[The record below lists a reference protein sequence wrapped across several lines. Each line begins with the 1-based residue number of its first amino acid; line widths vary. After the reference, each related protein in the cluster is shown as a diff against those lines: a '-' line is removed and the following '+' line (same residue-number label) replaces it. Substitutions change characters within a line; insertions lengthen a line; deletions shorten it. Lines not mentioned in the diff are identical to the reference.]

1 MKKDPFLEFSE
12 TDRRL
17 YIQQS
22 AVNSEKTEVIF
33 EKDFWVCWLLR
44 HLLNLP
50 GIGEHLTFKGGTSL
64 SKVYSVI
71 DRMSEDIDL
80 SFHRSFLG
88 FHGDSDPEAASG
100 SNERNRRLEQLHQ
113 SCIQLIREKVFPDL
127 EKSIAQELDGGWLL
141 KVDKNDPQTL
151 YFTYPSV
158 VDPLGTTYIKPVVK
172 VEFGARSD
180 NWPQETK
187 TVTSYL
193 AEVYPD
199 ILSEAGKIDVRVLT
213 IARTFWEKATILHAE
228 FHRAETEKIPGR
240 YSRHYYDLFQISQSE
255 HKIQIL
261 NDLSLLKRV
270 AEHKM
275 VFFRSKK
282 ANYETAKPGS
292 LRLFPQIQHHNDL
305 RSDYEEM
312 RAMFFAPQPRF
323 DEILEGLKVLE
334 KEINSLK
341 Q

>member
-12 TDRRL
+12 TERRL
-17 YIQQS
+17 FIQQ
-22 AVNSEKTEVIF
+22 AGINSEKNSIIF

-71 DRMSEDIDL
+71 NRMSEDIDL

-88 FHGDSDPEAASG
+88 FHGDSDPEAALG

-113 SCIQLIREKVFPDL
+113 SCTQLVKDNVFPEL
-127 EKSIAQELDGGWLL
+127 QKSIAKELDSEWIL
-141 KVDKNDPQTL
+141 KIDEYDPQTL

-158 VDPLGTTYIKPVVK
+158 IESLGSTYIKPVVK

-187 TVTSYL
+187 TIRSYL

-199 ILSEAGKIDVRVLT
+199 ILSEAEKINVRVLT

-228 FHRAETEKIPGR
+228 FHRSEAEKIPGR
-240 YSRHYYDLFQISQSE
+240 YFRHYYDLFQIAQSE

-261 NDLSLLKRV
+261 NDLSLLDRV
-270 AEHKM
+270 TEHKK

-282 ANYETAKPGS
+282 ANYETAKLGS
-292 LRLFPQIQHHNDL
+292 LRLYPQIHQHNDL
-305 RSDYEEM
+305 RIDYEEM
-312 RAMFFAPQPRF
+312 RAMFFAAPPRF
-323 DEILEGLKVLE
+323 DEILEGLKILE
-334 KEINSLK
+334 REINKL
-341 Q
+341 